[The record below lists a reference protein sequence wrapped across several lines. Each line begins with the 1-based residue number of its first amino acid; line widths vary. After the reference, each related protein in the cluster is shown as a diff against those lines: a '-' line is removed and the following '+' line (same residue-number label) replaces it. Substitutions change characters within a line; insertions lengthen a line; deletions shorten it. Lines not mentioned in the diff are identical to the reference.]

1 MENLVVYVVAGVLF
15 LIFIGYIMKLFAYS
29 AMTPSQRAAHD
40 KAIVTR
46 ATGII
51 NEHLICPHC
60 QTKGTVRAKSV
71 SRTETSTGK
80 VGGIVKTNIKS
91 RTTKQVTQHHCDKCG
106 TTWDV

>member
-1 MENLVVYVVAGVLF
+1 MSTTMFFLFMGLVALVISVL
-15 LIFIGYIMKLFAYS
+15 IS
-29 AMTPSQRAAHD
+29 ANSTKEKQERFNTMSPDQQ
-40 KAIVTR
+40 
-46 ATGII
+46 ATALMGSL

-80 VGGIVKTNIKS
+80 VGGIVKTNTKS
-91 RTTKQVTQHHCDKCG
+91 SVTKLVTQHHCDKCR